1 MGKKKYPSVCNC
13 CQPPTDLKDSDSA
26 AYHRRIMSKRSATED
41 SAAPTPKKMSALQL
55 TVATFVEEC
64 GNGKLFE
71 YFVNRPTAFPDIL
84 EYSLEKLSSEERL
97 AIYNRLI
104 NLISASDTK
113 VKLSTIDISKKD
125 ISKMNVL

>member
-13 CQPPTDLKDSDSA
+13 CQPPTDLKDSNSA
-26 AYHRRIMSKRSATED
+26 AYHKKIMSKRLATED
-41 SAAPTPKKMSALQL
+41 SAAPTPKKMS

-84 EYSLEKLSSEERL
+84 EYSLEKFSSEERL

-104 NLISASDTK
+104 NLISAADTK
-113 VKLSTIDISKKD
+113 VKLSTIDISKK
-125 ISKMNVL
+125 IFLK